1 MKRIKVFNPD
11 YPSQLQKEID
21 MWIKNEKPEI
31 ISVVPS
37 QSGHGNIIVTVL
49 YDDNVSADV
58 KI

>member
-1 MKRIKVFNPD
+1 MKRIKVFNPV
-11 YPSQLQKEID
+11 YPQLQKEID